1 MVRKGRTYPYTTA
14 APRVAPRAMPRITAR
29 PATARRRK
37 LSSLDRAAIALA
49 GLVAAG
55 VLLLAALGAGMYA
68 YFTLFER
75 VLPGVRAGGIPLGGL
90 SVDAAAERLQER
102 WQAGALAVS
111 DGQQSWA
118 VSAVELGFH
127 LDARATAE
135 QAYRAGRGESGWPS
149 PFALLQE
156 PPVVAPVVT
165 LDTAQAR
172 ARLQSAAALMD
183 APAVEAAVRFEN
195 GRWVAIPG
203 APGRALAIE
212 ETVAS
217 WAADPSGALRS
228 GTLPARTRP
237 VPPAVMDASA
247 EAGRLNTMLD
257 VPLRLSAFDPVTGE
271 TLDLSIAP
279 QDLASMVRVQE
290 GAQQITLDPAAFQAY
305 LQNNLSG
312 LGSGRYLDEVQGL
325 DRLAA
330 LWQSGQPLEAR
341 VRYRATAYTVQPGDT
356 LLSISYEVGIPW
368 FLIRDA
374 NPGMNTESL
383 SAGQQIT
390 LPPRDSNLPLPV
402 VRNKR
407 IVISISQQRLWSY
420 QDGQMVT
427 QSIISTGIARS
438 PTMAGVFQ
446 VRSHDINAYAS
457 NWDLWMPHFMGIYEA
472 SPGFMNG
479 IHGLPLLSS
488 GVRLWGNV
496 LGSPAS
502 YGCIILTLQE
512 AEALYNW
519 ADEGT
524 VVEIQP

>member
-1 MVRKGRTYPYTTA
+1 MVRKERSYPYATA
-14 APRVAPRAMPRITAR
+14 APRGLHRA
-29 PATARRRK
+29 ATTRRRK

-55 VLLLAALGAGMYA
+55 VLLLAALGAGMYG

-102 WQAGALAVS
+102 WQAGSLAIS

-118 VSAVELGFH
+118 VSAAELGFT

-135 QAYRAGRGESGWPS
+135 RALQVGRGESGWPS
-149 PFALLQE
+149 PFALLQQPE
-156 PPVVAPVVT
+156 TVAPLVT
-165 LDTAQAR
+165 LDTVQAR
-172 ARLQSAAALMD
+172 ARLQNAAALMD
-183 APAVEAAVRFEN
+183 APAVEAAVRYEN
-195 GRWVAIPG
+195 GRWVAVQG

-212 ETVAS
+212 ETITS
-217 WAADPSGALRS
+217 WAADPSAALRS
-228 GTLPARTRP
+228 GILPARTRD
-237 VPPAVMDASA
+237 VPPARMDASA
-247 EAGRLNTMLD
+247 EAERLNAMLN

-271 TLDLSIAP
+271 TLDLSIPP
-279 QDLASMVRVQE
+279 QDLAAMVRVQE
-290 GAQQITLDPAAFQAY
+290 GTQQITLDPAAFSAF
-305 LQNNLSG
+305 LQNWQAG
-312 LGSGRYLDEVQGL
+312 LGSERYLDEVQGL
-325 DRLAA
+325 DRLAE
-330 LWQSGQPLEAR
+330 LWQSGQPLDAR
-341 VRYRATAYTVQPGDT
+341 VRYRPVPYTVQPGDT

-374 NPGMNTESL
+374 NPGMDTESL

-390 LPPRDSNLPLPV
+390 LPPKDANLPLPV
-402 VRNKR
+402 VRGKR

-420 QDGQMVT
+420 QDGQLRT

-512 AEALYNW
+512 AEELYTW